1 MTFRANL
8 LTLLSAMAL
17 ALSVLIRPSDV
28 SFLPTLAVSSKKL
41 DNTFEYLTAN
51 KGLEKSKARLMIC
64 REFWLNTSVLLRPI
78 FWLASIN
85 EEKLVPLMTNS
96 WIFLD
101 FVKVGKISK
110 EILLTFLLKL
120 FTFFD

>member
-1 MTFRANL
+1 MTVRANL

-41 DNTFEYLTAN
+41 DNTFEYITAN
-51 KGLEKSKARLMIC
+51 KGLEKSKTRLMIC
-64 REFWLNTSVLLRPI
+64 RNIWLNPSILLRPI
-78 FWLASIN
+78 FWFASIN
-85 EEKLVPLMTNS
+85 EEKVVPLMTNS
-96 WIFLD
+96 WIFVA

-110 EILLTFLLKL
+110 EILLTF
-120 FTFFD
+120 